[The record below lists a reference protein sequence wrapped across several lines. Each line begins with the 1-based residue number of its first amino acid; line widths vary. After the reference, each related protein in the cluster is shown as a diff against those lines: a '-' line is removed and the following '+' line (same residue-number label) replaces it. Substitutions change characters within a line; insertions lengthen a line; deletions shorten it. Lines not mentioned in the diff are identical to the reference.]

1 MMLKGRLLLSAV
13 GAPLVV
19 VASPGAAQ
27 TVEQLQQQ
35 IRQLQQQLQ
44 NLQNQVDQ
52 QARQARAPAP
62 AAPAAAAPPS
72 GVRATLSP
80 ANRPGISSA
89 DGQNTL
95 ELTSRLH
102 LDFADYL
109 RVHPQTPTGQH
120 SLTSGVN
127 ARRARIG
134 VLGKFMGDWNYALVL
149 DFGGSS
155 DSNTAIGARTS
166 DIVNAFISY
175 VGFRLVA
182 IDLGYMKVPWTL
194 DEATDSNDIM
204 FIERASPN
212 AVATGLAAG
221 QFRSAFGVR
230 ANSDRYWAGAYLTG
244 PISGALHSGSNQQQ
258 LGGVARATYQL
269 LQSSTYSLHLGLDGE
284 YVFTPR
290 ANGSSATSIDNTVIF
305 SDRPELRV
313 DPTVFI
319 NSGAIP
325 AKNAAVYGVEAA
337 AGVGSF
343 YAQGEYYIYQV
354 SQSGLAAGA
363 PTPELTFD
371 GGYVEASYTLTG
383 EARNYISTAGA
394 YSAIVP
400 NRPVGSGGWGAW
412 ELAARYSYVNLNSH
426 VTPGVAPTATGG
438 VFGGRQNVYT
448 IGVNWYPVTNI
459 RFMLDYLHADVNK
472 IPTATGVG
480 GSTTPGAVIQAI
492 ALRTQVAF

>member
-1 MMLKGRLLLSAV
+1 
-13 GAPLVV
+13 
-19 VASPGAAQ
+19 
-27 TVEQLQQQ
+27 
-35 IRQLQQQLQ
+35 
-44 NLQNQVDQ
+44 
-52 QARQARAPAP
+52 

-134 VLGKFMGDWNYALVL
+134 VLGKFMGDWNYALIL

-175 VGFRLVA
+175 VGFRPVA

-204 FIERASPN
+204 FIERASSN
-212 AVATGLAAG
+212 VVATGLAAG
-221 QFRSAFGVR
+221 QSRLAFGVR
-230 ANSDRYWAGAYLTG
+230 WNTDRAWAGAYLTG
-244 PISGALHSGSNQQQ
+244 PTSGALHSGSNQQQ

-284 YVFTPR
+284 YVFRPR
-290 ANGSSATSIDNTVIF
+290 ANGSSATSIANTVIL

-313 DPTVFI
+313 DPTEFI
-319 NSGAIP
+319 NTGAIP

-337 AGVGSF
+337 AGLGSF

-354 SQSGLAAGA
+354 TQSGLAAGA

-383 EARNYISTAGA
+383 EARNYIPTAGA
-394 YSAIVP
+394 YSAIIP
-400 NRPVGSGGWGAW
+400 AQPVGSGGWGAW
-412 ELAARYSYVNLNSH
+412 ELAARYSYVNLNDH

-448 IGVNWYPVTNI
+448 IGINWYPVTNI
-459 RFMLDYLHADVNK
+459 RFMLDYLYADVNK
-472 IPTATGVG
+472 IPTATAVG